1 MRLHRIEL
9 PTPFPVGPV
18 NAYLLPGEPL
28 TLVDAGPRTPEA
40 QAALEAGVAAA
51 GYRLEDVRR
60 VLLTH
65 GHTDHAGNAA
75 WVAGRSGAAV
85 HVHPA
90 DGPKISGQR
99 WVLDHLRTFV
109 VQAGLPPAAL
119 DGFAERLRVLRQL
132 HEPVPEPRMLADGQS
147 LALDGERLRVLHTPG
162 HSHGHVCFYHE
173 DGVLIAGDLLLADIS
188 PNPVVEFGPDGRRLP
203 TLPLYLQSL
212 RRVLLLN
219 CDVAHPGHGPALG
232 NPNARIREL
241 IAHHEQRKEDVAAR
255 LRRGPRTLAELCRE
269 LYPDVDEVNLVLAL
283 SEVVGHLDLLAEE
296 KRLTVARRKDAL
308 VYRLREGRGK

>member
-18 NAYLLPGEPL
+18 NAYLLAGEPL
-28 TLVDAGPRTPEA
+28 TLVDAGPRTPQA
-40 QAALEAGVAAA
+40 QAALEAGVARA
-51 GYRLEDVRR
+51 GHRLEEIRR
-60 VLLTH
+60 VVLTH

-75 WVAGRSGAAV
+75 WVAQRSGAAV
-85 HVHPA
+85 YAHPA
-90 DGPKISGQR
+90 DRPKVSGQR
-99 WVLDHLRTFV
+99 WALEHLRAFV
-109 VQAGLPPAAL
+109 VQAGLPPSAL
-119 DGFAERLRVLRQL
+119 EAFAERLGALRQY
-132 HEPVPEPRMLADGQS
+132 HEPVPELQPLDDGQS

-162 HSHGHVCFYHE
+162 HSHGHVCLYHE

-219 CDVAHPGHGPALG
+219 CDVAHPGHGPALD

-241 IAHHEQRKEDVAAR
+241 IAHHDQRKERVAAL
-255 LRRGPRTLAELCRE
+255 LRGGARTLAELCRE
-269 LYPDVDEVNLVLAL
+269 LYPDVDEASLILAL

-296 KRLTVARRKDAL
+296 KRLASTRRKGVI
-308 VYRLREGRGK
+308 VYRLK